1 MKPISDFAKQ
11 RLDEII
17 AHYQGMQTPLMMILS
32 DFQKEFGYVPL
43 EVMEIISKKMN
54 IPVAEIYGI
63 VTFYS
68 MFSLKPK
75 GKYVIG
81 ICLGTACYVQGAQQ
95 IANRLEEILGIKPG
109 ETTSDGLF
117 TIDILRCL
125 GACALA
131 PAMVINGKILP
142 HVKVNDLQRIIDEY
156 VKMEAQTYATSH

>member
-1 MKPISDFAKQ
+1 MKPLSDYAKK
-11 RLDEII
+11 RLDII
-17 AHYQGMQTPLMMILS
+17 IDEHKDMKTPLMMILS
-32 DFQKEFGYVPL
+32 AFQKEFGYVPL
-43 EVMEIISKKMN
+43 EVQEIISN
-54 IPVAEIYGI
+54 RLGIPVAEIYGI

-81 ICLGTACYVQGAQQ
+81 ICLGTACYVQNAQQ

-109 ETTSDGLF
+109 ETTGDGLF

-131 PAMVINGKILP
+131 PVMVINGKILP

-156 VKMEAQTYATSH
+156 VKMEAFQHEASH

>member
-1 MKPISDFAKQ
+1 MNPISAYAKQ

-17 AHYQGMQTPLMMILS
+17 TQYKEVKTPLMMILS
-32 DFQKEFGYVPL
+32 AFQKEFGYVPL
-43 EVMEIISKKMN
+43 EVQEIISKRLD

-75 GKYVIG
+75 GKYVVG
-81 ICLGTACYVQGAQQ
+81 ICLGTACYVQNAQQ
-95 IANRLEEILGIKPG
+95 IANHLEEILGIKPG

-131 PAMVINGKILP
+131 PVMVINGKILP

-156 VKMEAQTYATSH
+156 IKMEAATYATSH

>member
-1 MKPISDFAKQ
+1 MKPISSHAKT
-11 RLDEII
+11 RLNEII
-17 AHYQGMQTPLMMILS
+17 NHYQTMTTPLMMILS

-43 EVMEIISKKMN
+43 EVQEIISKRLG

-81 ICLGTACYVQGAQQ
+81 ICLGTACYVQAAQQ
-95 IANRLEEILGIKPG
+95 VANRLEEILGIKPG

-131 PAMVINGKILP
+131 PVMVINGKILP

-156 VKMEAQTYATSH
+156 VRKEAQVHEETH

>member
-1 MKPISDFAKQ
+1 MNPISAYAKQ

-17 AHYQGMQTPLMMILS
+17 TQYKEVKTPLMMILS
-32 DFQKEFGYVPL
+32 AFQKEFGYVPL
-43 EVMEIISKKMN
+43 EVQEIISKRLD

-75 GKYVIG
+75 GKYVVG
-81 ICLGTACYVQGAQQ
+81 ICLGTACYVQNAQQ

-131 PAMVINGKILP
+131 PVMVINGKILP

-156 VKMEAQTYATSH
+156 IKMEAATYATSH

>member
-1 MKPISDFAKQ
+1 MKPLSVHAKQ

-17 AHYQGMQTPLMMILS
+17 VHYEGMATPLMMILS

-43 EVMEIISKKMN
+43 EVQEIISKRLD
-54 IPVAEIYGI
+54 ISVAEIYGI

-81 ICLGTACYVQGAQQ
+81 ICLGTACYVQAAQQ

-109 ETTSDGLF
+109 QTTSDGLF

-131 PAMVINGKILP
+131 PVMAINGKILAR
-142 HVKVNDLQRIIDEY
+142 VKVGDLQRIIDDY
-156 VKMEAQTYATSH
+156 VRMEATSNENHH

>member
-1 MKPISDFAKQ
+1 MK
-11 RLDEII
+11 
-17 AHYQGMQTPLMMILS
+17 TPLMMILS

-43 EVMEIISKKMN
+43 EVQEIISKRLD

-81 ICLGTACYVQGAQQ
+81 VCLGTACYVQAATQ

-109 ETTSDGLF
+109 QTTNDGLF
-117 TIDILRCL
+117 TIDVLRCL

-131 PAMVINGKILP
+131 PVMVINGTIFSR
-142 HVKVNDLQRIIDEY
+142 VKVKELQSIIDDY
-156 VKMEAQTYATSH
+156 VRKEAGDNETMH

>member
-1 MKPISDFAKQ
+1 MKPITSLAKD
-11 RLDEII
+11 RLNQII
-17 AHYQGMQTPLMMILS
+17 AHYEGMKTPLMMILS

-43 EVMEIISKKMN
+43 EVQEIISKRLD

-81 ICLGTACYVQGAQQ
+81 ICLGTACYVQAAQQ

-131 PAMVINGKILP
+131 PVMVINEKILP
-142 HVKVNDLQRIIDEY
+142 RVKVNDLQRIIDEY
-156 VKMEAQTYATSH
+156 VRKEAVEHETSH

>member
-1 MKPISDFAKQ
+1 MNPISAYAKQ

-17 AHYQGMQTPLMMILS
+17 TQYKEVKTPLMMILS
-32 DFQKEFGYVPL
+32 AFQKEFGYVPL
-43 EVMEIISKKMN
+43 EVQEIISKRLD

-75 GKYVIG
+75 GKYVVG
-81 ICLGTACYVQGAQQ
+81 ICLGTACYVQNAQQ

-131 PAMVINGKILP
+131 PVMVINGKILP
-142 HVKVNDLQRIIDEY
+142 HVKVNDLKRIIDEY
-156 VKMEAQTYATSH
+156 IKMEAATYATSH